1 MEIMKLLTVFG
12 LGMIELWAAIPTAL
26 ALQLHPVMTGLAA
39 ALGAM
44 TGVVLVVLMG
54 ERVRAW
60 LAHCSMTV
68 PSFNPSG

>member
-44 TGVVLVVLMG
+44 TGIVLVV
-54 ERVRAW
+54 
-60 LAHCSMTV
+60 
-68 PSFNPSG
+68 